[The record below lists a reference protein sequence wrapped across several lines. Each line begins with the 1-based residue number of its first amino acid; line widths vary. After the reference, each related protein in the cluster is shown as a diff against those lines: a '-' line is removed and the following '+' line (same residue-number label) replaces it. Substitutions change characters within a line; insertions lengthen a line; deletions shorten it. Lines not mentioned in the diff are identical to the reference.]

1 MKIEKEEVLLREG
14 IVVEKATVRDADDN
28 VFPRY
33 RVNRPDVAAVLLFN
47 TDTQKIVLTRQFRY
61 AVAAKVP
68 ESILEIVAGR
78 LDPGETPEQA
88 ALRETEEEAGYR
100 IRPEQLS
107 LLVSCFASPGY
118 SSERLNIYYAA
129 VTDADKLEAGGGG
142 LKSEHEQI
150 ELVEL
155 TTGEFRH
162 LLQEGGIQDA
172 KTYVAG
178 LYVAFYRRN
187 FL

>member
-14 IVVEKATVRDADDN
+14 IVVEKATVRDDENN

-47 TDTQKIVLTRQFRY
+47 TDTQKIILTRQFRY
-61 AVAAKVP
+61 AVAAKMP

-78 LDPGETPEQA
+78 LDAGETPEAA
-88 ALRETEEEAGYR
+88 ALRETEEEAGYH

-129 VTDADKLEAGGGG
+129 VTDADKLKDGGGG
-142 LKSEHEQI
+142 LKNEHEYI

-155 TTGEFRH
+155 TTAEFRH